1 MKNKQVRKK
10 KSFLDKFFI
19 KLIRKFGYEVIDQ
32 ANLYIPSKDLEANQ
46 NLSEKGKQSINI
58 PLGKTEILRQVK
70 SLTVIIRSYTFGDVD
85 DNKVMLDQNKK
96 RVFELPKIEY
106 TLRTI
111 KSVIKSCELAK
122 EYFTDIDIKIIITD
136 DKSNKQSLDRIDQ
149 VLQTSSLKTKLINL
163 KENEFNDQIKT
174 KDTEGKN
181 ISQNMI
187 SNMRNLYKS
196 IQIAETEETD
206 LFYFLE
212 DDYIHVREA
221 ITEMLFS
228 YEKISSQ
235 LNQELFLCPADYP
248 YLYSSI
254 DDSKI
259 FFGNMRHWR
268 SVNETLITFLTSKK
282 MIHKYLAELKLMSTI
297 RHHPMELKLHEIY
310 KNEYCISPIPSLA
323 MHATNINSTYGLPP
337 NFNWKEIWDENEV
350 SDT

>member
-58 PLGKTEILRQVK
+58 PLGKTEILREVK

-122 EYFTDIDIKIIITD
+122 KYFTDIDIKIIITD

-163 KENEFNDQIKT
+163 KENEFNDKIKT

-282 MIHKYLAELKLMSTI
+282 MINKYLAELKLMSTI

-310 KNEYCISPIPSLA
+310 KKEYCISPIPSLA

-337 NFNWKEIWDENEV
+337 NFNWKKIWDENEV